1 MVQARVVCHQNSEDI
16 VQAKQPQPGSM
27 SLVKVFE
34 GLTILALA
42 LMVLGVIS
50 TAVGP
55 NGLGIASGGLIDSE
69 VMSVDAE
76 LDFPVDFGDRLEWTD
91 TSQGTVD
98 AATGLPPVEFAG
110 PVTAQLLFWSPTT
123 AQRTAWVLWKIAGPL
138 LGIAGA
144 ALILRMT
151 RDARNGDPFSP
162 ANESRLWK
170 LAFLVAIG
178 GSAVSWVGAAVRAWL
193 IESSAAA
200 DSVSLTFTLVF
211 TPIIVGIGIAL
222 LASVWRVGVG
232 LREDVDGM
240 V

>member
-1 MVQARVVCHQNSEDI
+1 MK
-16 VQAKQPQPGSM
+16 AKQPQSGSM

-42 LMVLGVIS
+42 LMVLAVIS
-50 TAVGP
+50 TAVGS
-55 NGLGIASGGLIDSE
+55 NGLGIASGGWIDGE

-76 LDFPVDFGDRLEWTD
+76 LDFPVDFGDRLEQIE
-91 TSQGTVD
+91 TSRGTVD
-98 AATGLPPVEFAG
+98 AASGLPPVGFAG

-144 ALILRMT
+144 TLILRMT

-162 ANESRLWK
+162 DNESRLWK
-170 LAFLVAIG
+170 LAVLVAIG

-200 DSVSLTFTLVF
+200 DFVSLTFTLAF
-211 TPIIVGIGIAL
+211 SPIIVGIGIAL

>member
-1 MVQARVVCHQNSEDI
+1 MVQTNGVRHQNSEEK
-16 VQAKQPQPGSM
+16 VKTKQPQPGSM

-34 GLTILALA
+34 SLTIVALA

-50 TAVGP
+50 IAIGP
-55 NGLGIASGGLIDSE
+55 NGLGLVSGGWIDGE

-76 LDFPVDFGDRLEWTD
+76 LDFPVDFGDRLEWVEAA
-91 TSQGTVD
+91 QGTVD

-144 ALILRMT
+144 ALVLRMT

-162 ANESRLWK
+162 ANETRLWK

-178 GSAVSWVGAAVRAWL
+178 GSVVSWVGAAVRAWL

-200 DSVSLTFTLVF
+200 DSVTLTFTLVF
-211 TPIIVGIGIAL
+211 SPIIVGIGIAL

>member
-1 MVQARVVCHQNSEDI
+1 MKAIQT
-16 VQAKQPQPGSM
+16 KPGST
-27 SLVKVFE
+27 SLVRVFE
-34 GLTILALA
+34 SLTIVALA
-42 LMVLGVIS
+42 LMVLAVVS

-55 NGLGIASGGLIDSE
+55 NGFGIAVGGLIDDE
-69 VMSVDAE
+69 VMSVDVE
-76 LDFPVDFGDRLEWTD
+76 LDFPIDFGDRLEWTEK
-91 TSQGTVD
+91 SEGTVD

-123 AQRTAWVLWKIAGPL
+123 PQRIAWVLWKIAGPL
-138 LGIAGA
+138 VGIIGA
-144 ALILRMT
+144 VLVLRIT
-151 RDARNGDPFSP
+151 RAARNGDPFSP

-200 DSVSLTFTLVF
+200 DSVALTFTLVF